1 MAFIVELTDEPRYV
15 PDIGFPEGQ
24 GKSLWK
30 PGRSRRSTPYEAGE
44 VPPEA
49 FFEGQAR
56 TIPDFVPIN
65 GFIAVCP
72 EVRNVIESL
81 EPGRH
86 QFVPVRIRRR
96 RGDKPIFRL
105 DGRVL
110 ADEPYYLFHVIT
122 FLDSI
127 WVERS
132 NVYIDGPTNLIRTR
146 PGNYEIVLHKEII
159 AGHHVWREGRMA
171 TPALLFS
178 DELMALLNARRFK
191 KLDAYHLKEE

>member
-1 MAFIVELTDEPRYV
+1 MAFIVELADDPRYV

-24 GKSLWK
+24 RKFLWK
-30 PGRSRRSTPYEAGE
+30 PGRSQRSMPYEAGE

-49 FFEGQAR
+49 FLEGQAR

-65 GFIAVCP
+65 SFIAVCP
-72 EVRNVIESL
+72 EVRDVIESL

-110 ADEPYYLFHVIT
+110 ADEPYYLFYVTT

-132 NVYIDGPTNLIRTR
+132 NVEVSAPTNLIMVAYS
-146 PGNYEIVLHKEII
+146 NYNIVLHKEII

-191 KLDAYHLKEE
+191 KLDTYHLKEE